1 MTAEDESYGEL
12 LKNLPPVL
20 RAIIKALGLVKA
32 QDLLLKFGGTS
43 ISIPKH
49 HSVKMGLS
57 DDDLKALRLEL
68 ENHLINDNRLSLPK
82 IDKIF
87 ISFRNYEIRTARQK
101 NSLNELALM
110 YNLTSRQIQNICV
123 VESDITQCDLF
134 SE

>member
-49 HSVKMGLS
+49 HSVKMGLA
-57 DDDLKALRLEL
+57 DTDLNALRTEL

-101 NSLNELALM
+101 KSLNELATM

-123 VESDITQCDLF
+123 VEQTNQCDLF
-134 SE
+134 ND